1 MGPMVMDDALV
12 AIALFL
18 VLNIAAALARVLR
31 GPTAADR
38 VLAAA
43 LLGTTGVATLLLLAE
58 ALDRPELRDLALVF
72 SLVAPVPV
80 AVFRRRALEGG

>member
-1 MGPMVMDDALV
+1 MNELLA

-18 VLNIAAALARVLR
+18 VLNIVAGLGRVVR

-38 VLAAA
+38 VLAAM

-58 ALDRPELRDLALVF
+58 ALGRPALRDLALVF

-80 AVFRRRALEGG
+80 AVFRHRAREGG